1 MATSRS
7 SSLSGGMSTPA
18 LLQQST
24 AAALFLLL
32 LLAPPTLTTAQ
43 LDINFYSKSCPELEK
58 TVRQEMLAIL
68 KESPT
73 LAGPF
78 LRLHFHDCFVRGCD
92 ASVLLD
98 SGPNTPIPAATAE
111 KDAPPNKSLRGFGA
125 VQRVKDKLDALC
137 PSTVSCA
144 DVLALMARD
153 AVFLSSGPSYA
164 VPLGRRDGLRSVA
177 NDTKQL
183 PPPTSNFTRL
193 AAMFAA
199 KGLSPKD
206 IVVLS
211 GAHTLGTARC
221 VSFSDRLYN
230 YTGANNLADVD
241 PELDGEYVTALR
253 SRCQSLADNT
263 TLAEMDA
270 GSFETFDAGYYRL
283 VAKRRGVLHSDAALL
298 EDEETRAYVE
308 RQATG
313 MFVAEFFRD
322 FAESMVKMGSIGV
335 LTGDQGEIRNKCYV
349 VNSHH

>member
-1 MATSRS
+1 MEAQARGGLRIPIPIRMRLLVVMLVLMAARPAMAQLAVGYYDTLCPAAEIIVQEEVSKGV
-7 SSLSGGMSTPA
+7 SGSPG
-18 LLQQST
+18 T
-24 AAALFLLL
+24 AAGL
-32 LLAPPTLTTAQ
+32 
-43 LDINFYSKSCPELEK
+43 
-58 TVRQEMLAIL
+58 
-68 KESPT
+68 
-73 LAGPF
+73 
-78 LRLHFHDCFVRGCD
+78 LRLHFHDCFVKGCD
-92 ASVLLD
+92 ASILLD
-98 SGPNTPIPAATAE
+98 STASLASE
-111 KDAPPNKSLRGFGA
+111 KRSVPNKDSARGFEVVDEIKA
-125 VQRVKDKLDALC
+125 ALEAAC
-137 PSTVSCA
+137 PRTVSCA

-153 AVFLSSGPSYA
+153 AVFLTSGPSYA

>member
-1 MATSRS
+1 MRKGGAMTMMMMMVAVALVFSCVS
-7 SSLSGGMSTPA
+7 SAS
-18 LLQQST
+18 
-24 AAALFLLL
+24 
-32 LLAPPTLTTAQ
+32 AQ
-43 LDINFYSKSCPELEK
+43 LDPHFYSHSCPQAQQIVASIVGKAHYQDPRMAASL
-58 TVRQEMLAIL
+58 
-68 KESPT
+68 
-73 LAGPF
+73 
-78 LRLHFHDCFVRGCD
+78 LRLHFHDCFVKGCD
-92 ASVLLD
+92 ASILLD
-98 SGPNTPIPAATAE
+98 STASLASE
-111 KDAPPNKSLRGFGA
+111 KRSVPNKDSARGFEVVDEIKA
-125 VQRVKDKLDALC
+125 ALEAAC
-137 PSTVSCA
+137 PRTVSCA